1 MLNNM
6 CLESDGSTLA
16 CCCDD
21 GCWNNAADLVC
32 KQGPGQCREYFM
44 SCGCVLNDHNHN
56 QVSFM
61 PYSFSC

>member
-16 CCCDD
+16 CCYDD

-32 KQGPGQCREYFM
+32 KQGPDQLENT
-44 SCGCVLNDHNHN
+44 L
-56 QVSFM
+56 
-61 PYSFSC
+61 